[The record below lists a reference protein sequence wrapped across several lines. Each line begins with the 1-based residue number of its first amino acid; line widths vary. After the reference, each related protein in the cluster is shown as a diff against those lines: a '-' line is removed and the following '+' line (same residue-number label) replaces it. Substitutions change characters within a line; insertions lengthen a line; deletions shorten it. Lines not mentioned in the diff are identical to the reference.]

1 MNSHLG
7 MQNLVY
13 QISLTIEYDLE
24 PAQGLAMITLLWLL
38 PDLLQAGQLLAPHPQ
53 LHYLQLLDLQAL
65 APLQAQVHR
74 FQTGLH

>member
-24 PAQGLAMITLLWLL
+24 PTQGLAMNTWLWLL
-38 PDLLQAGQLLAPHPQ
+38 PGQLLAPDPQ